1 MVKNDLVLKPPKLR
15 KWDLRI
21 RFTKVNYETDGKNI
35 FRGVMLLEASGFFVA
50 MVTMLTMVAMGAM
63 GVTPGRGCL
72 CGLATLRE
80 KKIMEGWNVGGLD

>member
-35 FRGVMLLEASGFFVA
+35 YRRGKPLDEFDFFVA
-50 MVTMLTMVAMGAM
+50 VVAMVAWVQWLHGCNGYHAGA
-63 GVTPGRGCL
+63 
-72 CGLATLRE
+72 
-80 KKIMEGWNVGGLD
+80 